1 MYLFCS
7 DGEVSIEVTSG
18 ESKEL
23 QSMIL
28 NSKLGDKQKYSAIQD
43 QAPEPYDRSLKTL
56 VLECNESKINGSIV
70 DDTLRLE
77 YSEALA
83 DVLVSY
89 FNPPKD
95 SHIHLDRIGNEDYV
109 DESCI
114 EISIG
119 EKST

>member
-77 YSEALA
+77 YSEVLA

-95 SHIHLDRIGNEDYV
+95 SHIQLDRIGNEDYV